1 MELQEIKAAIPEY
14 GLRQG
19 ADWLYSPE
27 PFKLSKREARMVK
40 SLGHP
45 LAQFQ
50 KASDNI
56 YQRSAMG
63 RLPKWISGV
72 LDAGKPE
79 WMVQHQQQVGMR
91 EVMPR
96 VIRPDLILTED
107 GFALT
112 ELDSVPGG
120 MGITTWLSQMYS
132 DAGFE
137 IFGGR
142 DGVPQGFR
150 SLMPDGGRI
159 LVSEESAD
167 YRPEMEW
174 LAQQVGADIQVETAE
189 SATAGDADTYRFF
202 EWFDWENISHAKELA
217 GMLNLTS
224 PCKPHLEEKLWLALL
239 WTPALQGLWQEVMRG
254 KHLQRVKDV
263 VPFGWMMDPQELP
276 PHAALPRLGVHS
288 WNEVKK
294 FSQTER
300 RLVVKISGFSELAWG
315 SKSVQIGHDMPRD
328 EWASA
333 IETAVSQFN
342 TQPWVMQEYHAGR
355 IVEHPYYDPE
365 SGELRMMKGRV
376 RLCPYYFVDGKG
388 QTSLGG
394 TLATIVPADK
404 KKIHGMK
411 DGILLPCVVEE

>member
-1 MELQEIKAAIPEY
+1 
-14 GLRQG
+14 
-19 ADWLYSPE
+19 
-27 PFKLSKREARMVK
+27 
-40 SLGHP
+40 
-45 LAQFQ
+45 
-50 KASDNI
+50 
-56 YQRSAMG
+56 
-63 RLPKWISGV
+63 
-72 LDAGKPE
+72 
-79 WMVQHQQQVGMR
+79 
-91 EVMPR
+91 
-96 VIRPDLILTED
+96 
-107 GFALT
+107 
-112 ELDSVPGG
+112 
-120 MGITTWLSQMYS
+120 
-132 DAGFE
+132 
-137 IFGGR
+137 
-142 DGVPQGFR
+142 
-150 SLMPDGGRI
+150 
-159 LVSEESAD
+159 
-167 YRPEMEW
+167 
-174 LAQQVGADIQVETAE
+174 
-189 SATAGDADTYRFF
+189 
-202 EWFDWENISHAKELA
+202 
-217 GMLNLTS
+217 MLNLTS